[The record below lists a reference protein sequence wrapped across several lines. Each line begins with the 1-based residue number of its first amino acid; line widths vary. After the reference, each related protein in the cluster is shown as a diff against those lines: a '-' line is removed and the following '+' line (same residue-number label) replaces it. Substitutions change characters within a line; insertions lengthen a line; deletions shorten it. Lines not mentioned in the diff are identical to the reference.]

1 MKWKFVIPLQTA
13 ELINK
18 YEEFS
23 GYKFTDAFKEII
35 MNYNAGRPEKWI
47 IDLESGNRILV
58 KKLLS
63 FNPDDKDSIWNIVP
77 DEDMLPFMLDS
88 FGNHI
93 CLNKNNNEILF
104 IKKTGQKEYIAD
116 NIEDFLEKLH
126 R

>member
-1 MKWKFVIPLQTA
+1 MKWKFVIPLQT
-13 ELINK
+13 EDLINR

-23 GYKFTDAFKEII
+23 GYKFPDTFKEIVK
-35 MNYNAGRPEKWI
+35 NFNAGKPENWI

-63 FNPDDKDSIWNIVP
+63 FNTDDKDSIWNIIP
-77 DEDMLPFMLDS
+77 EEDILPFMIDA

-93 CLNKNNNEILF
+93 CFNKNNNEI
-104 IKKTGQKEYIAD
+104 IYVQKSGIKEYIAD